1 MIAEVSD
8 ATDRVV
14 IATCNCPSIS
24 IADWISIVIGFVALV
39 VALLNF
45 LKYRELQKENN
56 NLQKSSN
63 NLQEKYNEMVKTQTL
78 SAQGSL
84 ETQVR
89 SAISDAYKQVADM
102 AVILQSDP
110 GNEKLQELYKGTE
123 EVYRNAYEDA
133 CAKYLDDKIDKE
145 RFRTMFLSEIRRLVE
160 EEPHCKAYATNQ
172 SMYDCTLKVYN
183 EWFHLE
189 RGR

>member
-1 MIAEVSD
+1 MPEEAAGS
-8 ATDRVV
+8 VV
-14 IATCNCPSIS
+14 NSGLCTCSS
-24 IADWISIVIGFVALV
+24 SLLDWISLFVAVAALI
-39 VALLNF
+39 VALLNY
-45 LKYRELQKENN
+45 LKYRKLQKENN
-56 NLQKSSN
+56 ELQQQSN
-63 NLQEKYNEMVKTQTL
+63 GLQEKYNEMVKVQTL

-102 AVILQSDP
+102 AVVLQSDP
-110 GNEKLQELYKGTE
+110 GNEKLQELYKGAE

-172 SMYDCTLKVYN
+172 SAYDCTLKVYN
-183 EWFHLE
+183 EWFHSE